1 MTKIGDYLYVG
12 NLTVYV
18 RYFKGIAQTG
28 ISQWA
33 AQVKA
38 YNIVRILARIP
49 PFQNRSGRKL
59 TLQHRILPEVIQAA
73 ALPTAPAPHPLGRV
87 PQADVPGGCPHLP
100 PLRRPQARR
109 SSTAQ
114 AILEH
119 LRLPSR
125 PLPLAAATSPP
136 QLGVW

>member
-73 ALPTAPAPHPLGRV
+73 ALPTAPAPHFLGRA
-87 PQADVPGGCPHLP
+87 PQADVPH
-100 PLRRPQARR
+100 RRP
-109 SSTAQ
+109 
-114 AILEH
+114 L
-119 LRLPSR
+119 LPALQR
-125 PLPLAAATSPP
+125 HPP
-136 QLGVW
+136 HGAVPGHR

>member
-59 TLQHRILPEVIQAA
+59 TLQH
-73 ALPTAPAPHPLGRV
+73 
-87 PQADVPGGCPHLP
+87 
-100 PLRRPQARR
+100 QAR
-109 SSTAQ
+109 TATHHRR
-114 AILEH
+114 AV
-119 LRLPSR
+119 S
-125 PLPLAAATSPP
+125 A
-136 QLGVW
+136 